1 LLLRVAQCGALR
13 FLLSLSIVIP
23 AEAGI
28 QLFISLAIP
37 LKA

>member
-1 LLLRVAQCGALR
+1 MRRAAV
-13 FLLSLSIVIP
+13 LLSLSIVIP